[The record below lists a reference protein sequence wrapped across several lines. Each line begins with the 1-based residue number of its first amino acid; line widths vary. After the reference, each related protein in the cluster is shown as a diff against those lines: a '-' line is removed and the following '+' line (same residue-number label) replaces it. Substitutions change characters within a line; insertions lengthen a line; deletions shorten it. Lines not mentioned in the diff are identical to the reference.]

1 MKLYRIVKGVSEIV
15 DYDSATAEKMLK
27 LNPDRY
33 KTLEEYKPE
42 KKVKNEKKIK
52 EDEILKIVEFGYSR
66 DHAIKVLSE
75 E

>member
-15 DYDSATAEKMLK
+15 DYDQSVAEKMLK

-33 KTLEEYKPE
+33 KTIEDFENNFEENTEE
-42 KKVKNEKKIK
+42 KKERRGRKPKNYIEN
-52 EDEILKIVEFGYSR
+52 ET
-66 DHAIKVLSE
+66 E